1 MLREHESELVTSS
14 DTIAVLQ
21 TMLRNAHTIVDL
33 SVLISADMLIYP
45 GDPNPLI
52 EPLSTIKEG
61 GANTTRIILGAH
73 TGTHVDVP
81 YHLLARGKTVDELP
95 LETFRGSAVT
105 YDLTHKV
112 LGSRVSPDDLKKAIP
127 LKNGEIALFYTGSN
141 VPATSGSTSRPYTS
155 LDITMADWLI
165 EKQAKA
171 VGIDSMSVDPLH
183 SPKNEVHKKLLQNGI
198 VIFENLSDNLRLLTG
213 QRVLF
218 FGAPLRLK
226 RADASPI
233 RAFALI

>member
-1 MLREHESELVTSS
+1 M
-14 DTIAVLQ
+14 
-21 TMLRNAHTIVDL
+21 
-33 SVLISADMLIYP
+33 
-45 GDPNPLI
+45 
-52 EPLSTIKEG
+52 
-61 GANTTRIILGAH
+61 
-73 TGTHVDVP
+73 P

-95 LETFRGSAVT
+95 LETFCGSAVT
-105 YDLTHKV
+105 YDLTHKA

-171 VGIDSMSVDPLH
+171 VGIDSMSVDLLH
-183 SPKNEVHKKLLQNGI
+183 SPENEVHKKLLQNGI
-198 VIFENLSDNLRLLTG
+198 VIFENLSDNLRLLMG

-233 RAFALI
+233 RAFALILARPRQFIAKLANVADARAISINTNATELRIREEKQNERCNCLRYEESCD

>member
-1 MLREHESELVTSS
+1 
-14 DTIAVLQ
+14 
-21 TMLRNAHTIVDL
+21 MLRNAHTIVDL

-52 EPLSTIKEG
+52 EPFSTIKEG

-95 LETFRGSAVT
+95 LETFCGSAVT
-105 YDLTHKV
+105 YDLTHKA

-165 EKQAKA
+165 EKQARA
-171 VGIDSMSVDPLH
+171 SESTAH
-183 SPKNEVHKKLLQNGI
+183 
-198 VIFENLSDNLRLLTG
+198 LSICCT
-213 QRVLF
+213 Q
-218 FGAPLRLK
+218 LK
-226 RADASPI
+226 R
-233 RAFALI
+233 RAQKAAPEWNCHFRKGVRQSSVLDGTVECHFLVRR

>member
-1 MLREHESELVTSS
+1 MLREHESKLVTWF
-14 DTIAVLQ
+14 DTITVFQ
-21 TMLRNAHTIVDL
+21 TMLQNVHTLVDL
-33 SVLISADMLIYP
+33 SVLVSADMPIYP

-81 YHLLARGKTVDELP
+81 YHLLVRGKTVDELP
-95 LETFRGSAVT
+95 LETFCGSAVT
-105 YDLTHKV
+105 YDITHKTF
-112 LGSRVSPDDLKKAIP
+112 GSRVSPDDLKKGIP

-141 VPATSGSTSRPYTS
+141 AQATSGSTSRPSTS

-171 VGIDSMSVDPLH
+171 AGIDSMSVDPLH
-183 SPKNEVHKKLLQNGI
+183 SPKNEVHKKLLQKGI

-218 FGAPLRLK
+218 FGAPLRLE
-226 RADASPI
+226 RADASPL
-233 RAFALI
+233 RAFALV